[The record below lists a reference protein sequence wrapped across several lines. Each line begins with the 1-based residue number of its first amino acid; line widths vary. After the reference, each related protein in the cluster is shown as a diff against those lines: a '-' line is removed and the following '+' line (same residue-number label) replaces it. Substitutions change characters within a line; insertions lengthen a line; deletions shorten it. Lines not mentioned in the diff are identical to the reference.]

1 MASKS
6 QAALSA
12 NLQQL
17 SYAMSLTQPLEVS
30 VTSGVR
36 PGPLERRRQDPTRV
50 SPGEIDLEFESGKP
64 FKNFGRL
71 LAREIGV
78 PLPYQFRQARESAE
92 QARIDYENQSA
103 LFGDAAD
110 TFLAQMGENATTATT
125 ESMKRQYLH
134 YAAQGKDAIDAFF
147 AEDASPAQRA
157 EAEKRFAALN
167 QAALQLS
174 SAESQDDAQQKRK
187 VQLEQ
192 YVKSSNELLDVR
204 SAVAQTG
211 RSVENYNRGRAV
223 LKGLNYDAPELQQFM
238 RNAAADVLGAS
249 GQAAKLGLGAVNPA
263 LAVLDSF
270 LASEGRLLDPE
281 VMDELI
287 NTIGKSNIE
296 HGQDLLKGL
305 AESNQKIIGES
316 PALRDMPSF
325 GTIPFQFDTPATDAY
340 WQQRSGGA
348 VQRDIIDTSTAKN
361 TALGGLGAAGEA
373 AGSVVGKLLELINPG
388 VELTEDAQRR
398 AQEAGLL
405 PPDPDAPR
413 PGRGLPASGII
424 QRPTR

>member
-1 MASKS
+1 
-6 QAALSA
+6 
-12 NLQQL
+12 
-17 SYAMSLTQPLEVS
+17 MSTAPAFNVD
-30 VTSGVR
+30 VTSGTR

-64 FKNFGRL
+64 FKNLGRL

-92 QARIDYENQSA
+92 QARLDYENHNV
-103 LFGDAAD
+103 LFGEAAD
-110 TFLAQMGENATTATT
+110 TFLTQMRENAATATT

-134 YAAQGKDAIDAFF
+134 YAEQGQNAIAAYFAQ
-147 AEDASPAQRA
+147 DASPQQRA
-157 EAEKRFAALN
+157 DAEKAFGALN

-192 YVKSSNELLDVR
+192 YVRSSNELLDVR

-211 RSVENYNRGRAV
+211 RSVENYNRGREALRG
-223 LKGLNYDAPELQQFM
+223 LKYDAPELQQFM
-238 RNAAADVLGAS
+238 RNSAADVLGAA
-249 GQAAKLGLGAVNPA
+249 GQGSKLGLGAINPA

-270 LASEGRLLDPE
+270 LSSEGRVLDPE

-305 AESNQKIIGES
+305 SDSNAKIIGES
-316 PALRDMPSF
+316 PALQDMPAF
-325 GTIPFQFDTPATDAY
+325 GTVPFQFETPATDAY
-340 WQQRSGGA
+340 WKRRGEGGPA
-348 VQRDIIDTSTAKN
+348 VQRDIIDTSTVKN
-361 TALGGLGAAGEA
+361 TALGGLGAAGETGGA
-373 AGSVVGKLLELINPG
+373 IYNAVTEPFRTPG
-388 VELTEDAQRR
+388 VEMTDDAKRR
-398 AQEAGLL
+398 AEAAGLL
-405 PPDPDAPR
+405 PPGSAPPLP
-413 PGRGLPASGII
+413 PGATPSR
-424 QRPTR
+424 RPTR